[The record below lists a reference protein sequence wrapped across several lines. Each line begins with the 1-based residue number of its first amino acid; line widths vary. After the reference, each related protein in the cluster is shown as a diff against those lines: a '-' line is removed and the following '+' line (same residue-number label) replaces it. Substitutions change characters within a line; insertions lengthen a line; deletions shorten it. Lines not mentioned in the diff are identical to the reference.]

1 MSVNAVSPIG
11 VTTKPED
18 PKAAEAWELAVKEAK
33 DAGIEWERPKDD
45 NRSAQQIIDETPV
58 LKNLGNQ
65 SGVKK
70 MLEERVGDFTS
81 DPDAAYRAKQVLE
94 HIEKLDE
101 NGSRLAG
108 KDTDNGRVDGFTK
121 GGDAK
126 HGTEAGR
133 LQDFGKYGFSNLKG
147 ELKDLTTA
155 SNDPK
160 AREQAEA
167 LGIRWER
174 PEGDD
179 RSAEDIIKDSPLL
192 QNLGNQ
198 SGVKDMLK
206 EQVGDFESDP
216 DAAYRATQVLEHI
229 ETLDSSGGKV
239 AGKDV
244 GNGSING
251 FTKSG
256 EAKNGTEAGRLQ
268 DFGKSGFSALKGEL
282 QDAAAAGDNKEARE
296 QAEKVGIKWER
307 PENDKRSAQEIID
320 DNPLLKNLGNQS
332 GVKDMLKDQVG
343 DFDTDPDAA
352 YRAGQVL
359 DRITMFDEKGGALT
373 GGSVFNTSV
382 DGFTKSGEAR
392 NGTEAGRLQDFGKY
406 GFANLPELKKTDDIA
421 SYKEYLKTNPDADDA
436 SKTVAK
442 YAAIL
447 DDNFEAIKG
456 KTDAGKYLTA
466 EDIKA
471 YKQQNSQLSDE
482 VKEAL
487 DFWSQPG
494 AFQLLD
500 NAKNPL
506 AKDVDG
512 DLSKGDIQAFL
523 KSTSAPK
530 DATTVTALLSTI
542 ADNNL
547 LAKVDTANF
556 NKDVFEH
563 PEKYTAQERA
573 AVLQDLQ
580 TAQQLIIQGSGA
592 GMWKDDKSQVTIANV
607 VRSHP
612 DAQKLLDDVTS
623 HIEKLQAD
631 PEVVKYMNENGAS
644 ELKKVVD
651 ASPALKE
658 ALQQTY
664 TDEIKSGKA
673 LDSLWAAKTKDGKT
687 DQQAILAEFFGTA
700 QSMQNALG
708 ITDASEIQSAV
719 KSSSHNQELQEFYEK
734 SLASGERLKELLKD
748 NTAEQATSAF
758 SMEVA
763 LYNAALDPE
772 FTARFDTQLNQN
784 FTRFAQEN
792 ALKDATFEDIKK
804 AYGVNGSD
812 QLDEAK
818 VKALI
823 DEISKTSPELLINAD
838 GTVATSDQILATFRG
853 DWDLLRQGTK
863 TVDSLQLFSS
873 NSSIKEASSKGI
885 LHGVSGLFMAGVTIA
900 KGANGAGKL
909 TDRQIVDITT
919 GSVMSATLLTEGGV
933 KSYQTHLKDVRS
945 KLDGDLLNHVGSLL
959 DDVTP
964 ESQSLQDQSKVHDKF
979 RENITS
985 KLKTLE
991 DSAKGLGGLAGI
1003 AAGAYGIFDG
1013 VQSIRKGQ
1021 TVAGGLSITAG
1032 SLGAMASL
1040 ASAVEGGLGLLGAT
1054 VPRMIPMLAGTLGFA
1069 AAGVAALATL
1079 IPGLV
1084 EEVKQEKRVGDFANL
1099 LGGYLTKYEI
1109 DGVVDGDIW
1118 DIPDEE
1124 WPGPDDTGLS

>member
-1 MSVNAVSPIG
+1 MSVNPVSNLG
-11 VTTKPED
+11 VNTKPED
-18 PKAAEAWELAVKEAK
+18 PQAGAAWELAVQQAK
-33 DAGIEWERPKDD
+33 DAGIEWQRPKDD
-45 NRSAQQIIDETPV
+45 TRSAQEIIDDSPL

-65 SGVKK
+65 SGVKE
-70 MLEERVGDFTS
+70 MLEDRVGDFQN
-81 DPDAAYRAKQVLE
+81 DPDAAYRATQVLE

-101 NGSRLAG
+101 SGGRVAG
-108 KDTDNGRVDGFTK
+108 KDVDNGRVDGFTK

-147 ELKDLTTA
+147 ELKDLSTA

-167 LGIRWER
+167 
-174 PEGDD
+174 
-179 RSAEDIIKDSPLL
+179 
-192 QNLGNQ
+192 
-198 SGVKDMLK
+198 
-206 EQVGDFESDP
+206 
-216 DAAYRATQVLEHI
+216 
-229 ETLDSSGGKV
+229 
-239 AGKDV
+239 
-244 GNGSING
+244 
-251 FTKSG
+251 
-256 EAKNGTEAGRLQ
+256 
-268 DFGKSGFSALKGEL
+268 
-282 QDAAAAGDNKEARE
+282 
-296 QAEKVGIKWER
+296 VGIVWER
-307 PENDKRSAQEIID
+307 PENDKRSAQDIID

-332 GVKDMLKDQVG
+332 GVKDMLKEQVG
-343 DFDTDPDAA
+343 DFETDADAA
-352 YRAGQVL
+352 YRAAQVM
-359 DRITMFDEKGGALT
+359 DRITMFDDKGNAQS
-373 GGSVFNTSV
+373 GGNVFNSSV
-382 DGFTKSGEAR
+382 DGFTKSGEAKH
-392 NGTEAGRLQDFGKY
+392 GTEAGRLQDFGKY
-406 GFANLPELKKTDDIA
+406 GFANLPELKKTEDIA
-421 SYKEYLKTNPDADDA
+421 SYKDYLKTNPDADEA
-436 SKTVAK
+436 SKTIAS

-447 DDNFEAIKG
+447 DENFEAIKG
-456 KTDAGKYLTA
+456 KTGGDKYLTA

-471 YKQQNSQLSDE
+471 YKEQNTQLSDE

-512 DLSKGDIQAFL
+512 DVSQGDIQAFL
-523 KSTSAPK
+523 KSTSVPK
-530 DATTVTALLSTI
+530 DASSVASFLATV

-547 LAKVDTANF
+547 LAKVDTASF

-563 PEKYTAQERA
+563 PEKYTAEEKA

-592 GMWKDDKSQVTIANV
+592 GMWKDDKSQVTIANI

-612 DAQKLLDDVTS
+612 DAQKLLDDVNE
-623 HIEKLQAD
+623 HIEILQSD
-631 PEVVKYMNENGAS
+631 PEVAKYMNENSSS
-644 ELKKVVD
+644 ELKKLVD
-651 ASPALKE
+651 DTPGLKD
-658 ALQQTY
+658 ALQKTY
-664 TDEIKSGKA
+664 DDEIKSGKA
-673 LDSLWAAKTKDGKT
+673 LDSLWETKSKDGKT
-687 DQQAILAEFFGTA
+687 DQQAILAEFFATA
-700 QSMQNALG
+700 QSFQGALG
-708 ITDASEIQSAV
+708 ATDAAEIQSAV
-719 KSSSHNQELQEFYEK
+719 KNSSHNQELQDHYEK
-734 SLASGERLKELLKD
+734 SLVSGDRLNELLKD
-748 NTAEQATSAF
+748 NTVEEATSAF

-772 FTARFDTQLNQN
+772 FTGKFDAELNAN
-784 FTRFAQEN
+784 FTTIAQEN
-792 ALKDATFEDIKK
+792 ALKGATFDDLKQ
-804 AYGVNGSD
+804 AYGIDGSD

-818 VKALI
+818 VKTLI
-823 DEISKTSPELLINAD
+823 EEISKTSPELLINAD
-838 GTVATSDQILATFRG
+838 GTVATPDQILATFRG

-863 TVDSLQLFSS
+863 TIDSLQLFSS
-873 NSSIKEASSKGI
+873 NSSIKDASSRGV

-900 KGANGAGKL
+900 KGANNSGKL
-909 TDRQIVDITT
+909 TDRQMVDIAT

-933 KSYQTHLKDVRS
+933 KAYNSYLKDVRS

-964 ESQSLQDQSKVHDKF
+964 ESQTLQDKSQAHDKF
-979 RENITS
+979 HKNIAD

-1013 VQSIRKGQ
+1013 VQSIRKGE

-1032 SLGAMASL
+1032 SLGAMAGL
-1040 ASAVEGGLGLLGAT
+1040 ASTVEGGLGLLGAT

-1099 LGGYLTKYEI
+1099 LSGYLTQYEI
-1109 DGVVDGDIW
+1109 DGVANGDIW
-1118 DIPDEE
+1118 DIPDSE
-1124 WPGPDDTGLS
+1124 WPGPSDTVAS